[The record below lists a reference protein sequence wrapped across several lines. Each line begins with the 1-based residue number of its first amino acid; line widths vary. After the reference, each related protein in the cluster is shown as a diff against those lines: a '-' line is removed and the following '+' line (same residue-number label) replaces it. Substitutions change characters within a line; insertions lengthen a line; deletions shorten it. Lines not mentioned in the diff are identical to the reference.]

1 MELTSDKWGI
11 IRAKNNIA
19 KFQFKKS
26 AEIKQE
32 GATEFHIVVR

>member
-11 IRAKNNIA
+11 KMAKNNIA

-26 AEIKQE
+26 AEIRQE
-32 GATEFHIVVR
+32 GAIGFHIVVR